1 VAEQLT
7 RTAGSAGRATDGNAA
22 DGDLAAVAAEL
33 GTATLHEAAGQIGA
47 MNSASG
53 SRTPGLPL
61 AGWAFPVACPANDN
75 LWLHRGV
82 YAASPGDVLV
92 VDVAGHFEAGYWG
105 EVLSWAAR
113 SRGLAGVVIDGG
125 VRDVARL
132 GEIGVP
138 VFSRCRSIRGT
149 TKHVDGRGQLN
160 EPTVVGGLIVPPGDL
175 VVGDDDGVVL
185 LPRAEVP
192 AILAKARARQDRE
205 TEIIAQIREG
215 RTTLELFGFAAAG
228 GAVT

>member
-1 VAEQLT
+1 MAEQLT
-7 RTAGSAGRATDGNAA
+7 DTADNVGRRAAGDGTGA
-22 DGDLAAVAAEL
+22 DLASVAAQL

-47 MNSASG
+47 MHSAIV

-75 LWLHRGV
+75 LWLHRAV
-82 YAASPGDVLV
+82 YAAAPGDVLV

-105 EVLSWAAR
+105 EILSWAAR

-149 TKHVDGRGQLN
+149 TKHADGRGALN
-160 EPTVVGGLIVPPGDL
+160 QPTVVGGLTVQPGDL

-185 LPRAEVP
+185 LPRPDVP
-192 AILAKARARQDRE
+192 GILAKARAREDRE

-215 RTTLELFGFAAAG
+215 RTTLELYGFAR
-228 GAVT
+228 